1 MLGAMLRAGSNARSN
16 ARSMLGAGSNVRN
29 NARSMLGS
37 MNRAMLVAKK
47 IHNPLLV

>member
-1 MLGAMLRAGSNARSN
+1 MLGA
-16 ARSMLGAGSNVRN
+16 MLGAGSNAKSHARSMLRTRSN
-29 NARSMLGS
+29 AKDNARSMLGS